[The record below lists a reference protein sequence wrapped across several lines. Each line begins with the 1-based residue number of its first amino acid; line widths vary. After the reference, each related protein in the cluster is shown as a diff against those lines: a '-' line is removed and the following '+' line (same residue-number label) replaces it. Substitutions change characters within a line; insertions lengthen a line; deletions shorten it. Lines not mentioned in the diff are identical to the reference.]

1 MRPCFTV
8 SGCETE
14 VLCSYIGCL
23 RFFLKNIMFVTPQP
37 GADLRLIDF
46 GSGTNKVVEGHHTTF
61 AGSAFY
67 ISPEMFQRTYTL
79 KTDVWSVGVSL
90 YVLVAGYPSECL
102 QKAFNKLQ
110 SATRNLRDLPNLP
123 DNMPDSFY
131 DMLEG
136 LLTYR
141 HKKRKSAGELLTH
154 EFVQFHKAALS
165 VEQIAM
171 QAQVDNVMELP
182 GITKNYSMARTTSVS
197 LRGSVGRHSLFL
209 DYQKYQRSFTT
220 LLATLLN
227 KKELMELMIVIS
239 TFLST
244 AADGETKNEQ
254 PETTQSTQ
262 DDAIG
267 QRLEIIHIRELKS
280 LLKKEKHEQV

>member
-1 MRPCFTV
+1 M
-8 SGCETE
+8 
-14 VLCSYIGCL
+14 
-23 RFFLKNIMFVTPQP
+23 KNIMFVTPQP

-46 GSGTNKVVEGHHTTF
+46 GSGTNKIVEGLHTTF

-102 QKAFNKLQ
+102 QKVFNILQ
-110 SATRNLRDLPNLP
+110 SSTRNLRNLPNLP

-154 EFVQFHKAALS
+154 EFVQFHKAAFS

-171 QAQVDNVMELP
+171 EAQADHVMALP
-182 GITKNYSMARTTSVS
+182 DITKNYSMARTTSVS
-197 LRGSVGRHSLFL
+197 LRGSVGRHSQFL
-209 DYQKYQRSFTT
+209 DYQKYQRSLTT
-220 LLATLLN
+220 LMATLLN
-227 KKELMELMIVIS
+227 KKEFTELMAVIGK
-239 TFLST
+239 FLSAT
-244 AADGETKNEQ
+244 ADGETKHEE
-254 PETTQSTQ
+254 PATTQNTQ
-262 DDAIG
+262 DADVEK
-267 QRLEIIHIRELKS
+267 RLEIMHIRELKS

>member
-1 MRPCFTV
+1 
-8 SGCETE
+8 
-14 VLCSYIGCL
+14 
-23 RFFLKNIMFVTPQP
+23 MFVSPQP

-46 GSGTNKVVEGHHTTF
+46 GSGTNKVVEGLHTTF

-67 ISPEMFQRTYTL
+67 ISPEMFQRTYSL

-102 QKAFNKLQ
+102 QRAFNKLQ
-110 SATRNLRDLPNLP
+110 SANRNLRDLPNLP

-154 EFVQFHKAALS
+154 EFVQFHKTALS

-171 QAQVDNVMELP
+171 NAQEMDDVSALP
-182 GITKNYSMARTTSVS
+182 GITKNYSMTRTTSVS
-197 LRGSVGRHSLFL
+197 LRGSVGRHTLFL
-209 DYQKYQRSFTT
+209 DYQKYQRSLTT

-227 KKELMELMIVIS
+227 KKELMALLTVLGK
-239 TFLST
+239 FLSS
-244 AADGETKNEQ
+244 AADGESKNEQ
-254 PETTQSTQ
+254 PETTQNTP
-262 DDAIG
+262 DAIEK
-267 QRLEIIHIRELKS
+267 RLEIIHIRDLKS